1 VHRRAVQ
8 GALVLGVAVTLAVA
22 GCSSKS
28 TDEGSSSGGTSA
40 SAGGLSITPQVL
52 LDTAGAEVAATDVT
66 DAADP
71 AGSGTATCEG
81 VSIAMAG
88 ALTGA
93 NAALGQNILNG
104 AKLAVD
110 KHNENNPNCQVE
122 IVQFDT
128 EGDPQKATQ
137 VAPNIVS
144 DQSVIALLGP
154 AFSGETKAT
163 GAIFNQA
170 GLPFLTAS
178 ATNPTLTENGWT
190 TFFRGLGND
199 NSQGAVVAKYLTG
212 TLDAKKVCVVQ
223 DDSDYGVGLAKVVT
237 ENLGPAADAACSASV
252 KTGQKDFAATVSQIK
267 AEEPDAIWYSGYY
280 AEAAPFVTQ
289 LREGGVTALFA
300 SGDGTN
306 DPEFVK
312 QAGESA
318 KDAILT
324 CPCIPAPDAL
334 AEAYEASSGQ
344 APGVYS
350 VEGYDLATIML
361 TAIDSG
367 VKDRAGMLE
376 FVRNY
381 DGQGVGKGTSG
392 TRRANC
398 RTPSSRSTRSTD
410 RPRPGIGER
419 CPAA

>member
-1 VHRRAVQ
+1 MHRRAVQ
-8 GALVLGVAVTLAVA
+8 GALVLGVAATLTVA

-28 TDEGSSSGGTSA
+28 TDDSSNGTGTSGSGA
-40 SAGGLSITPQVL
+40 ALSIVPQVL
-52 LDTAGAEVAATDVT
+52 LDADGAEVGATDVT

-71 AGSGTATCEG
+71 AGSGNATCNG

-104 AKLAVD
+104 ARLAVD
-110 KHNENNPNCQVE
+110 KHNDNNPNCQVE
-122 IVQFDT
+122 IKQFDT

-137 VAPNIVS
+137 VAPNIVG

-212 TLDAKKVCVVQ
+212 TLGAEKVCVVQ
-223 DDSDYGVGLAKVVT
+223 DDSDYGVGLARVVT
-237 ENLGPAADAACSASV
+237 ESLGGAADSACSASV

-267 AEEPDAIWYSGYY
+267 AEEPDAVWYSGYY
-280 AEAAPFVTQ
+280 AEAAPFVSQ

-312 QAGESA
+312 QAGEASGE
-318 KDAILT
+318 AILT

-334 AEAYEASSGQ
+334 AKEYEDATGQ

-350 VEGYDLATIML
+350 VEGYDLTTIML
-361 TAIDSG
+361 AAIDSG
-367 VKDRAGMLE
+367 VTDRAGMLE
-376 FVRNY
+376 FVRSY
-381 DGQGVGKGTSG
+381 DGQGVGKKYQWN
-392 TRRANC
+392 AQ
-398 RTPSSRSTRSTD
+398 
-410 RPRPGIGER
+410 GELSN
-419 CPAA
+419 ALVQIYKVK

>member
-1 VHRRAVQ
+1 MHRRAVQ

-28 TDEGSSSGGTSA
+28 TDEGSSGGGTSA

-71 AGSGTATCEG
+71 AGSGNATCEG

-237 ENLGPAADAACSASV
+237 ENLGSAADAACSASV

-267 AEEPDAIWYSGYY
+267 AEEPDAVWYSGYY

-324 CPCIPAPDAL
+324 CPCIPAPEAL

-381 DGQGVGKGTSG
+381 DGQGVGK
-392 TRRANC
+392 RYQWN
-398 RTPSSRSTRSTD
+398 PQ
-410 RPRPGIGER
+410 GELSN
-419 CPAA
+419 ALVQIYEVN

>member
-1 VHRRAVQ
+1 MHRRAVQ
-8 GALVLGVAVTLAVA
+8 GALVLGVAATLAVA

-52 LDTAGAEVAATDVT
+52 LDTEGTEVAATDVT

-71 AGSGTATCEG
+71 AGSGNATCEG

-190 TFFRGLGND
+190 NFFRGLGND

-361 TAIDSG
+361 AAIDSG

-381 DGQGVGKGTSG
+381 DGQGVGK
-392 TRRANC
+392 RYQWN
-398 RTPSSRSTRSTD
+398 PQ
-410 RPRPGIGER
+410 GELSN
-419 CPAA
+419 ALVQIYEVN

>member
-1 VHRRAVQ
+1 MIV
-8 GALVLGVAVTLAVA
+8 GVAAALAVA
-22 GCSSKS
+22 GCSSKT
-28 TDEGSSSGGTSA
+28 TDGGSSETSGTGESSA
-40 SAGGLSITPQVL
+40 LSIQPGVL
-52 LDTAGAEVAATDVT
+52 LDSAGNEVASTDVT

-71 AGSGTATCEG
+71 AGSGNATCSG
-81 VSIAMAG
+81 VSLAMAG

-93 NAALGQNILNG
+93 NAALGQNILYG
-104 AKLAVD
+104 AKLALD
-110 KHNENNPNCQVE
+110 KHNQANPNCQVE
-122 IVQFDT
+122 METFDT

-144 DQSVIALLGP
+144 NASIVGLLGP

-163 GAIFNQA
+163 GPIFNQS

-199 NSQGAVVAKYLTG
+199 NSQGSVVAKYLTG

-223 DDSDYGVGLAKVVT
+223 DDSDYGVGLARVVT
-237 ENLGPAADAACSASV
+237 ETLGAAADPACSASV
-252 KTGQKDFAATVSQIK
+252 KTGQKDFSATVSQIK
-267 AEEPDAIWYSGYY
+267 AESPDAIWYSGYY

-289 LREGGVTALFA
+289 LREGGVTATFS

-318 KDAILT
+318 NGAVLT
-324 CPCIPAPDAL
+324 CPCVPAPAAL
-334 AEAYEASSGQ
+334 AEQYEELNGQ

-350 VEGYDLATIML
+350 VEGYDLTTIML
-361 TAIDSG
+361 RAIDSG

-376 FVRNY
+376 FVKNY
-381 DGQGVGKGTSG
+381 DGQGVGKKYQW
-392 TRRANC
+392 N
-398 RTPSSRSTRSTD
+398 D
-410 RPRPGIGER
+410 KGELSN
-419 CPAA
+419 ALIQIYKVN

>member
-1 VHRRAVQ
+1 MHRRAVQ

-71 AGSGTATCEG
+71 AGSGNATCEG

-324 CPCIPAPDAL
+324 CPCIPAPEAL

-381 DGQGVGKGTSG
+381 DGQGVGKKYQW
-392 TRRANC
+392 N
-398 RTPSSRSTRSTD
+398 PQ
-410 RPRPGIGER
+410 GELSN
-419 CPAA
+419 ALVQIYEVN

>member
-381 DGQGVGKGTSG
+381 DGQGVGK
-392 TRRANC
+392 RYQWN
-398 RTPSSRSTRSTD
+398 PQ
-410 RPRPGIGER
+410 GELSN
-419 CPAA
+419 ALVQIYEVN

>member
-1 VHRRAVQ
+1 M
-8 GALVLGVAVTLAVA
+8 TLAVA

-381 DGQGVGKGTSG
+381 DGQGVGK
-392 TRRANC
+392 RYQWN
-398 RTPSSRSTRSTD
+398 PQ
-410 RPRPGIGER
+410 GELSN
-419 CPAA
+419 ALVQIYEVN

>member
-1 VHRRAVQ
+1 MHRRAAR
-8 GALVLGVAVTLAVA
+8 GALVLGVAATLAVA

-28 TDEGSSSGGTSA
+28 TDSGSSGTGTGA
-40 SAGGLSITPQVL
+40 AGSGLSIQPQVL
-52 LDTAGAEVAATDVT
+52 LDAAGAEVSSTDVT

-71 AGSGTATCEG
+71 AGSGNATCQG

-93 NAALGQNILNG
+93 NAALGQNILYG
-104 AKLAVD
+104 AKLALD
-110 KHNENNPNCQVE
+110 KHNKNNPNCQVE
-122 IVQFDT
+122 IKQFDT

-144 DQSVIALLGP
+144 DQSVIGLLGP

-163 GAIFNQA
+163 GAVFNQA

-199 NSQGAVVAKYLTG
+199 NSQGSVVAKYLTG
-212 TLDAKKVCVVQ
+212 TLGKQQVCVIQ
-223 DDSDYGVGLAKVVT
+223 DDSDYGVGLARVVT
-237 ENLGPAADAACSASV
+237 ESLGPAADPACSASV
-252 KTGQKDFAATVSQIK
+252 KTGQKDFSATVAQIK
-267 AEEPDAIWYSGYY
+267 GEDPDAVWFSGYY

-289 LREGGVTALFA
+289 LREGGVTALFS

-312 QAGESA
+312 QAGESS
-318 KDAILT
+318 KEAILT

-334 AEAYEASSGQ
+334 AEQYEALNGQ

-350 VEGYDLATIML
+350 VEGYDLTTIML
-361 TAIDSG
+361 AAIDSG
-367 VKDRAGMLE
+367 VKDRAGMLD

-381 DGQGVGKGTSG
+381 NGQGVGKRYQWNAQGEL
-392 TRRANC
+392 ANAL
-398 RTPSSRSTRSTD
+398 
-410 RPRPGIGER
+410 IQIYEVK
-419 CPAA
+419 

>member
-1 VHRRAVQ
+1 M
-8 GALVLGVAVTLAVA
+8 GVAATLAVA

-28 TDEGSSSGGTSA
+28 TDSGSSTDTGDAA
-40 SAGGLSITPQVL
+40 SGLSINPQVL
-52 LDTAGAEVAATDVT
+52 LDASGAEVATADAT

-71 AGSGTATCEG
+71 AGSGDATCQG

-93 NAALGQNILNG
+93 NAALGQNILYG
-104 AKLAVD
+104 AKLALD
-110 KHNENNPNCQVE
+110 KHNQNNPNCQVA
-122 IVQFDT
+122 IKQFDT

-144 DQSVIALLGP
+144 DQSVIGLLGP

-178 ATNPTLTENGWT
+178 ATNPTLTQNGWT

-199 NSQGAVVAKYLTG
+199 NSQGSVVAKYLTD
-212 TLDAKKVCVVQ
+212 TLDAKKVCVIQ

-237 ENLGPAADAACSASV
+237 ENLGAAADAACSASV
-252 KTGQKDFAATVSQIK
+252 KTGQKDFSATVSQIK
-267 AEEPDAIWYSGYY
+267 AEDPDAVWYSGYY

-289 LREGGVTALFA
+289 LREGGVTALFS

-312 QAGESA
+312 QSGEAS

-324 CPCIPAPDAL
+324 CPCIPAPAAL
-334 AEAYEASSGQ
+334 AEEYEALNGQ

-350 VEGYDLATIML
+350 VEGYDLTTIML
-361 TAIDSG
+361 AAIDSG
-367 VKDRAGMLE
+367 VKDRAGMLD

-381 DGQGVGKGTSG
+381 DGQGVGK
-392 TRRANC
+392 RYQWNAQ
-398 RTPSSRSTRSTD
+398 
-410 RPRPGIGER
+410 GELSN
-419 CPAA
+419 ALIQIYEVN

>member
-1 VHRRAVQ
+1 MHRRTAR
-8 GALVLGVAVTLAVA
+8 GALVIGVAAVLAVA

-28 TDEGSSSGGTSA
+28 TDSGSSGNSTSGSSSG
-40 SAGGLSITPQVL
+40 LSIQPTVL
-52 LDTAGAEVAATDVT
+52 LDAGAVEVPGSDVT
-66 DAADP
+66 DAANP
-71 AGSGTATCEG
+71 AGSGNATCSG
-81 VSIAMAG
+81 VSLAMAG

-93 NAALGQNILNG
+93 NSALGQNILYG
-104 AKLAVD
+104 AKLAID
-110 KHNENNPNCQVE
+110 KHNKANPNCQVT
-122 IVQFDT
+122 VKQFDT

-144 DQSVIALLGP
+144 DQSVIGLLGP

-163 GAIFNQA
+163 GSIFNQA

-178 ATNPTLTENGWT
+178 ATNPTLTENGWS

-199 NSQGAVVAKYLTG
+199 NSQGTVVAKYLTG
-212 TLDAKKVCVVQ
+212 SLGAKKVCVVQ

-237 ENLGPAADAACSASV
+237 AELGAAADPACSASV

-267 AEEPDAIWYSGYY
+267 GESPDAIWYSGYY

-289 LREGGVTALFA
+289 LREGGVTATFS

-312 QAGESA
+312 QAGQAA

-324 CPCIPAPDAL
+324 CPCIPAPPAL
-334 AEAYEASSGQ
+334 AKEYEALNGQ

-350 VEGYDLATIML
+350 VEGYDLTTIML
-361 TAIDSG
+361 AAIDSG
-367 VKDRAGMLE
+367 VKDRAGLLA
-376 FVRNY
+376 FVKGY
-381 DGQGVGKGTSG
+381 DGQGVGK
-392 TRRANC
+392 RYQWN
-398 RTPSSRSTRSTD
+398 D
-410 RPRPGIGER
+410 KGELSN
-419 CPAA
+419 ALIQIYKVN

>member
-1 VHRRAVQ
+1 MHRRTAR
-8 GALVLGVAVTLAVA
+8 GALIVGVAAALAVA
-22 GCSSKS
+22 GCSSKT
-28 TDEGSSSGGTSA
+28 TDGGSSETSGTGESSA
-40 SAGGLSITPQVL
+40 LSIQPGVL
-52 LDTAGAEVAATDVT
+52 LDSAGNEVASADVT

-71 AGSGTATCEG
+71 AGSGNATCSG
-81 VSIAMAG
+81 VSLAMAG

-93 NAALGQNILNG
+93 NAALGQNILYG
-104 AKLAVD
+104 AKLALD
-110 KHNENNPNCQVE
+110 KHNQANPNCQVE
-122 IVQFDT
+122 METFDT

-144 DQSVIALLGP
+144 NASIVGLLGP

-163 GAIFNQA
+163 GPIFNQS

-199 NSQGAVVAKYLTG
+199 NSQGSVVAKYLTG

-223 DDSDYGVGLAKVVT
+223 DDSDYGVGLARVVT
-237 ENLGPAADAACSASV
+237 ETLGAAADPACSASV
-252 KTGQKDFAATVSQIK
+252 KTGQKDFSATVSQIK
-267 AEEPDAIWYSGYY
+267 GESPDAIWYSGYY

-289 LREGGVTALFA
+289 LREGGVTATFS

-318 KDAILT
+318 NGAVLT
-324 CPCIPAPDAL
+324 CPCVPAPAAL
-334 AEAYEASSGQ
+334 ADQYEALNGQ

-350 VEGYDLATIML
+350 VEGYDLTTIML
-361 TAIDSG
+361 KAIDSG

-376 FVRNY
+376 YVKNY
-381 DGQGVGKGTSG
+381 DGQGVGKKYQW
-392 TRRANC
+392 N
-398 RTPSSRSTRSTD
+398 D
-410 RPRPGIGER
+410 KGELSN
-419 CPAA
+419 ALIQIYKVN

>member
-1 VHRRAVQ
+1 MHRRAVQ
-8 GALVLGVAVTLAVA
+8 GALVLGVAATLAVA

-28 TDEGSSSGGTSA
+28 TDEGSSDGGTSA
-40 SAGGLSITPQVL
+40 SAGGLSIVPQVL
-52 LDTAGAEVAATDVT
+52 LDTGGAEVPATDVT

-71 AGSGTATCEG
+71 AGSGNATCDG

-110 KHNENNPNCQVE
+110 KHNENNPNCQVQ

-178 ATNPTLTENGWT
+178 ATNPTLTQNGWT

-199 NSQGAVVAKYLTG
+199 NSQGSVVAKYLTD
-212 TLDAKKVCVVQ
+212 TLDATKVCVIQ
-223 DDSDYGVGLAKVVT
+223 DDSDYGVGLANVVT
-237 ENLGPAADAACSASV
+237 ESLGAAADPACSASV

-300 SGDGTN
+300 SGDGVN

-312 QAGESA
+312 QAGEAA

-324 CPCIPAPDAL
+324 CPCIPAPEAL
-334 AEAYEASSGQ
+334 ADEYEASSGQ

-376 FVRNY
+376 FVENY
-381 DGQGVGKGTSG
+381 DGQGVGK
-392 TRRANC
+392 RYQWN
-398 RTPSSRSTRSTD
+398 PE
-410 RPRPGIGER
+410 GELSN
-419 CPAA
+419 ALVQIYEVN

>member
-1 VHRRAVQ
+1 MHRRAVQ
-8 GALVLGVAVTLAVA
+8 GALVLGVAATLAVA

-71 AGSGTATCEG
+71 AGSGNATCEG

-381 DGQGVGKGTSG
+381 DGQGVGK
-392 TRRANC
+392 RYQWN
-398 RTPSSRSTRSTD
+398 PQ
-410 RPRPGIGER
+410 GELSN
-419 CPAA
+419 ALVQIYEVN

>member
-1 VHRRAVQ
+1 MHRRAVQ
-8 GALVLGVAVTLAVA
+8 GALVLGVAATLAVA

-52 LDTAGAEVAATDVT
+52 LDTEGTEVAATDVT

-71 AGSGTATCEG
+71 AGSGNATCEG

-381 DGQGVGKGTSG
+381 DGQGVGK
-392 TRRANC
+392 RYQWN
-398 RTPSSRSTRSTD
+398 PQ
-410 RPRPGIGER
+410 GELSN
-419 CPAA
+419 ALVQIYEVN

>member
-1 VHRRAVQ
+1 MHRRTAR
-8 GALVLGVAVTLAVA
+8 GALIVGVAAALAVA
-22 GCSSKS
+22 GCSSKT
-28 TDEGSSSGGTSA
+28 TDGGSSETSGTGESSA
-40 SAGGLSITPQVL
+40 LSIQPGVL
-52 LDTAGAEVAATDVT
+52 LDSAGNEVASTDVT

-71 AGSGTATCEG
+71 AGSGNATCSG
-81 VSIAMAG
+81 VSLAMAG

-93 NAALGQNILNG
+93 NAALGQNILYG
-104 AKLAVD
+104 AKLALD
-110 KHNENNPNCQVE
+110 KHNQANPNCQVE
-122 IVQFDT
+122 METFDT

-144 DQSVIALLGP
+144 NASIVGLLGP

-163 GAIFNQA
+163 GPIFNQS

-199 NSQGAVVAKYLTG
+199 NSQGSVVAKYLTG

-223 DDSDYGVGLAKVVT
+223 DDSDYGVGLARVVT
-237 ENLGPAADAACSASV
+237 ETLGAAADPACSASV
-252 KTGQKDFAATVSQIK
+252 KTGQKDFSATVSQIK
-267 AEEPDAIWYSGYY
+267 AESPDAIWYSGYY

-289 LREGGVTALFA
+289 LREGGVTATFS

-318 KDAILT
+318 NGAVLT
-324 CPCIPAPDAL
+324 CPCVPAPAAL
-334 AEAYEASSGQ
+334 AEQYEELNGQ

-350 VEGYDLATIML
+350 VEGYDLTTIML
-361 TAIDSG
+361 RAIDSG

-376 FVRNY
+376 FVKNY
-381 DGQGVGKGTSG
+381 DGQGVGKKYQW
-392 TRRANC
+392 N
-398 RTPSSRSTRSTD
+398 D
-410 RPRPGIGER
+410 KGELSN
-419 CPAA
+419 ALIQIYKVN